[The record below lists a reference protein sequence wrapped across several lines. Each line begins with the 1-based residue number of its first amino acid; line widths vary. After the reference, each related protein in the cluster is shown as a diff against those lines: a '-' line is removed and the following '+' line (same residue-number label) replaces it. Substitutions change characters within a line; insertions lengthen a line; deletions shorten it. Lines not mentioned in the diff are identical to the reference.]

1 MLKIKNIKWDTDGDK
16 EILATLPAEVE
27 VDENDLD
34 LDIDKDN
41 EDYEEALSDAVSDYL
56 SDTYGFCYFGF
67 SVENEIID
75 NDTKWLRDIVEW
87 AVAKE
92 GCKVLEVKN
101 NAIIIRNAL
110 LDQDFEIAINSIAG

>member
-16 EILATLPAEVE
+16 KVLATLPTEVE
-27 VDENDLD
+27 VGKDD
-34 LDIDKDN
+34 LDIDID
-41 EDYEEALSDAVSDYL
+41 EDYEEALNDAVSDYL
-56 SDTYGFCYFGF
+56 SDTYGFCHFRF
-67 SVENEIID
+67 SIEDEIVE

-87 AVAKE
+87 AVVKE

>member
-1 MLKIKNIKWDTDGDK
+1 MEESTLT
-16 EILATLPAEVE
+16 EASTATKFVE
-27 VDENDLD
+27 
-34 LDIDKDN
+34 
-41 EDYEEALSDAVSDYL
+41 
-56 SDTYGFCYFGF
+56 
-67 SVENEIID
+67 

-110 LDQDFEIAINSIAG
+110 LDQDFEIAINSITG